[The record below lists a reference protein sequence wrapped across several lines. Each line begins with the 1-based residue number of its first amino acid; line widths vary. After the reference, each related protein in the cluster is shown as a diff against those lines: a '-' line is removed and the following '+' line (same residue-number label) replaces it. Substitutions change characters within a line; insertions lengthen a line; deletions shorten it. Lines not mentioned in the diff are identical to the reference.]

1 MLNAPEPPAAS
12 YPAPATSRGGVPQ
25 AASAGA
31 EHHADFP
38 LMVVTILSLNVLIFL
53 LQTFTGSS
61 TNTLALIRFGAQH
74 GASIEEGEYWRFV
87 TTAFL
92 HIGFLHLLF
101 NSLGLWILGK
111 MLEHLIG
118 APQFGFVYLVSGV
131 SGSLFSFFANE
142 FISPRTLSAGASGAI
157 FGVAGAMLVAG
168 LRYKDEIPENLASA
182 FGTGAL
188 PFIVFNLYYGFTRPG
203 IDNFAHLGGGIAG
216 AICGWVV
223 YPKTERPREARLAAA
238 GFVTLVLI
246 CFGLQ
251 FRAVRQDEKRL
262 NAAETLYN
270 SGQIAAA
277 ESLLSPLV
285 KRSGEDP
292 RVLTLSGA
300 VKVRRGKAAEGLA
313 QLRNAARIAPLYA
326 PPRRAMADLLLMRG
340 NAAAAAAEYKSAIQ
354 IDPTNAYG
362 HLGLG
367 EALLASN
374 QREEAAIELREAIRL
389 KPELAPAHYA
399 LAVAL
404 VLQEQPEEAEKEYR
418 AAIKL
423 DPNSIPARRGLV
435 KLLFSQ
441 GKGEK
446 AVEELQAIIKANPN
460 DEWAKKTLSQ
470 TGALRENP

>member
-1 MLNAPEPPAAS
+1 MLSAPKPPAAS
-12 YPAPATSRGGVPQ
+12 HSAPATWRGDVGPG
-25 AASAGA
+25 ASAAG
-31 EHHADFP
+31 EHRSSFP
-38 LMVVTILSLNVLIFL
+38 LLVVTILALNVSIFL
-53 LQTFTGSS
+53 AQTFTGGS
-61 TNTLALIRFGAQH
+61 THNLNLIRFGAQH

-87 TTAFL
+87 TAAFL
-92 HIGFLHLLF
+92 HIGFLHLFF
-101 NSLGLWILGK
+101 NSLCLWFLGK

-168 LRYKDEIPENLASA
+168 LRHKDEIPENLASA

-223 YPKTERPREARLAAA
+223 YPKTERPREARLAAL

-262 NAAETLYN
+262 NAAEALYDR
-270 SGQIAAA
+270 GQIAAA
-277 ESLLSPLV
+277 ESVLSPLV
-285 KRSGEDP
+285 KRGGEDP

-300 VKVRRGKAAEGLA
+300 VKVRSGKAAEGIA
-313 QLRNAARIAPLYA
+313 QLRNAARIAPRYA
-326 PPRRAMADLLLMRG
+326 PPRLVMADLLLMRG
-340 NAAAAAAEYKSAIQ
+340 NATAAAAEYKIAIQ
-354 IDPTNAYG
+354 IDPTSAAS

-374 QREEAAIELREAIRL
+374 QREEASIELREAIRL
-389 KPELAPAHYA
+389 KPQLAPAYYA

-423 DPNSIPARRGLV
+423 DPSSIPARRGLV
-435 KLLFSQ
+435 KLLFSR
-441 GKGEK
+441 GKREN
-446 AVEELQAIIKANPN
+446 AVEELQAMIKANPN

-470 TGALRENP
+470 TGALPENP